1 MNFLLWQN
9 DHLKI
14 EQCYSC
20 AVHGY
25 LIVSP
30 NTAADALHKL
40 EVSALDELGGV
51 LARATRAV
59 QSIIKPQKIYC
70 ANFSEEDSSVHFHVF
85 PRSHVLTTE
94 FLMEYPNQK
103 KLIHGPVLLDWART
117 KYKAKPEEVW
127 SFVQASMGQLRN
139 ALHAKP

>member
-1 MNFLLWQN
+1 MNFLLWKN

-14 EQCYSC
+14 EQCYTC
-20 AVHGY
+20 ALPGY

-30 NTAADALHKL
+30 NAATDALHKL
-40 EVSALDELGGV
+40 EVSALSELGGV
-51 LARATRAV
+51 LARATHAV

-70 ANFSEEDSSVHFHVF
+70 AQFGEEESAIHFHIF

-94 FLMEYPNQK
+94 FLKEYPNQR

-127 SFVQASMGQLRN
+127 SIVQASMSQLRN
-139 ALHAKP
+139 ALHT